1 MRKLMW
7 VTIGFGAACA
17 LVVYA
22 LPNSWMVPLAVISML
37 FTTVWGWK
45 KWKRT
50 AFAFLGFG
58 LGLIWFILY
67 QNYYL
72 LPAMANDG
80 VTLETELIAT
90 DYSYETT
97 YGVAVDGRIE
107 LEGKPY
113 QIRAYINDTDAIEPG
128 NVIRGSF
135 RLRYTAPGGMEDATY
150 HSGKGILLLG
160 YQRGEVEVIQAIAGE
175 VDFYASELAYEIKSI
190 LRKAF
195 PEDVFPFTQALLLG
209 DNSELSYETDTA
221 FKISGIRHI
230 IAVSGLHVTIL
241 YSLISAVTLKKRFLS
256 ALLGFPTLF
265 VFAAVAGFTPSVTR
279 ACIMVALMMLAQVF
293 NREYDSPTA
302 LSFASL
308 MMLVVNPLVITAVGF
323 QLTVG
328 CVAGILLFHESI
340 GGYLKEKL
348 GNLKGKSLTAR
359 LKRWFVSSVSVTL
372 SAMSL
377 TTPLSAYYFGAVSI
391 VGVVTNLLA
400 LWAVT
405 WIFIGIVVVCVISLL
420 SVQVASLLAWIVA
433 WPIRFVLW
441 LSAALASF
449 PLAAVYT
456 ASPYIV
462 AWLIFVYLLL
472 AVFLVMEKKR
482 PAVLLC
488 CGALGLFLAV
498 GAAYAEPLLDD
509 VRMTVIDVGQ
519 GQSILLQSDG
529 KSYLIDCGGDS
540 DTMAADT
547 VAETLLSQGVTRLD
561 GIILTHA
568 DRDHAG
574 GVTNLLSRVQT
585 DLLLIPAT
593 TDPEIANTIVF
604 SVDGEVVRVEEDI
617 QITFG
622 NTEMTVFGPLFL
634 EDSNE
639 NSLCVLFDT
648 ESCDILV
655 TGDRGELGEMMLLRE
670 HALPEVDVLI
680 AGHHGSKYS
689 TTEMLLEAVKPEV
702 VIISAGEDN
711 PYGHPARETL
721 ERLARFGC
729 QVYRTDELGTITIR
743 R

>member
-7 VTIGFGAACA
+7 FTIGFAIACA
-17 LVVYA
+17 LSAYCF
-22 LPNSWMVPLAVISML
+22 LDSWMVPLIALSAL
-37 FTTVWGWK
+37 LTVACGWK
-45 KWKRT
+45 QWKKD
-50 AFAFLGFG
+50 AFVFLGLA
-58 LGLIWFILY
+58 LGLAWFLLY
-67 QNYYL
+67 RNYYL

-80 VTLETELIAT
+80 VTVETELVAT

-97 YGVAVDGRIE
+97 YGQAVDGQIK
-107 LEGKPY
+107 LSGKTY
-113 QIRAYINDTDAIEPG
+113 QIRAYINEAEPIEPG
-128 NVIRGSF
+128 DVIRGSF
-135 RLRYTAPGGMEDATY
+135 RLRYTAPGGREEVTY

-160 YQRGEVEVIQAIAGE
+160 YERGGVELIRAAAGE
-175 VDFYASELAYEIKSI
+175 VDLYASELAYEIKAI
-190 LRKAF
+190 LRRVF

-241 YSLISAVTLKKRFLS
+241 YSIISAITFRKRFLT
-256 ALLGFPTLF
+256 ALLGLPTLF

-279 ACIMVALMMLAQVF
+279 ACIMVALMILAQLC

-302 LSFASL
+302 LAFASL
-308 MMLVVNPLVITAVGF
+308 AMLAVNPLVITGVGF

-328 CVAGILLFHESI
+328 CVAGILLFDEPISN
-340 GGYLKEKL
+340 YLKEKL
-348 GNLKGKSLTAR
+348 GNPKGKSLKAR
-359 LKRWFVSSVSVTL
+359 LKRWFSSSVSVTL

-391 VGVVTNLLA
+391 VGVVTNLLT
-400 LWAVT
+400 LWAIT
-405 WIFIGIVVVCVISLL
+405 WIFIGIVAVCLIGLL
-420 SVQVASLLAWIVA
+420 SVRAAALLAWIVA
-433 WPIRFVLW
+433 WAVRYVLW
-441 LSAALASF
+441 LSAAVAKF

-462 AWLIFVYLLL
+462 AWLIFAYLLL
-472 AVFLVMEKKR
+472 AVFLFSHKKR
-482 PAVLLC
+482 PATLFF
-488 CGALGLFLAV
+488 CGVLGLFLAV
-498 GAAYAEPLLDD
+498 GASYAEPLTDD
-509 VRMTVIDVGQ
+509 VRVTALDVGQ

-529 KSYLIDCGGDS
+529 RTYLVDCGGDS
-540 DTMAADT
+540 DTMTADT
-547 VAETLLSQGVTRLD
+547 VAETLLSQGITRLD
-561 GIILTHA
+561 GIILTHG

-574 GVTNLLSRVQT
+574 AVANLLSRIQT
-585 DLLLIPAT
+585 DMLLIPAT
-593 TDPEIANTIVF
+593 TDSKTVKDIV
-604 SVDGEVVRVEEDI
+604 SGADGEVIWVEEDI

-622 NTEMTVFGPLFL
+622 DTEITVFGPLFL

-648 ESCDILV
+648 ENCDILV

-670 HALPEVDVLI
+670 HTLPEVDVLI

-689 TTEMLLEAVKPEV
+689 TTEALLNAVKPEI

-711 PYGHPARETL
+711 PYGHPAQETL
-721 ERLARFGC
+721 DRLNNFGC
-729 QVYRTDELGTITIR
+729 RVYRTDIHGTVIIR